1 MVFLSINSILKA
13 MPILYCMRK
22 IFKAFATVTAIS
34 AITRGISFV
43 FKIYLSRKLGAEILG
58 LYQICASV
66 FMLFA
71 CICTSG
77 LPVTLSRITAESD
90 TVGDKKRQ
98 FSALTACLFAG
109 VLITLTMIS
118 AVLIFPQML
127 DLIFTDK
134 RCKNI
139 FIIMLPMLLTA
150 CLYAILRGWFW
161 GKKYFGIYSLSE
173 LADEALKVL
182 FAVIFLEG
190 GVLALQKEYLYA
202 LAMLASDVVVIGII
216 IIMFIV
222 KKGRLTRPSYGRE
235 IAKSAT
241 PLTVTRIVGSLM
253 STFMSLIL
261 PSLLVSKLGM
271 SQSMA
276 TADFGR
282 ASGMVMPLIF
292 APTSIIGA
300 LSVVIIPEIASVKA
314 GAGIKSLTNSLGNA
328 ILFGCIISCFFFTVF
343 AGAGSQLGRLLYD
356 DPLSGEYLEFAAII
370 MIPMCLNNLVIS
382 MLNSMGKEFNTFISH
397 VIGCVVLM
405 IILLTTPAVL
415 GVKAYFVSLGAMHS
429 TSFAINMITLNK
441 NVKVDSKV
449 VFKCGICLIFSLG
462 VGILGKLTSD
472 ALASAPNV
480 VVIAAVG
487 IIAVISFLPF
497 AIISKMIKINFKRFA
512 LKNKTT
518 FL

>member
-1 MVFLSINSILKA
+1 
-13 MPILYCMRK
+13 MRK
-22 IFKAFATVTAIS
+22 IFKAFATVTVIS
-34 AITRGISFV
+34 AITRGLSFV

-90 TVGDKKRQ
+90 TVGDNKRQ
-98 FSALTACLFAG
+98 FGALTTCLFAG
-109 VLITLTMIS
+109 VLITLVMIS
-118 AVLIFPQML
+118 AVLIFPQIL
-127 DLIFTDK
+127 NLIFKDE
-134 RCKNI
+134 RCRKL
-139 FIIMLPMLLTA
+139 FLIMLPMLLTA

-161 GKKYFGIYSLSE
+161 GKKYFGIYSISE
-173 LADEALKVL
+173 LADEILKIL
-182 FAVIFLEG
+182 FAIIFLEG
-190 GVLALQKEYLYA
+190 SVLAIQKEYAYA
-202 LAMLASDVVVIGII
+202 LAMLAGDIIVVAII
-216 IIMFIV
+216 IIMYV
-222 KKGRLTRPSYGRE
+222 AKKGKLAKPTLGKE

-261 PSLLVSKLGM
+261 PSLLVTKLGM

-292 APTSIIGA
+292 TPTSIIGS
-300 LSVVIIPEIASVKA
+300 LSVVLIPEIASVKA
-314 GAGIKSLTNSLGNA
+314 GKGVKSLSGSLGNA
-328 ILFGCIISCFFFTVF
+328 ILFGCLVSCVFFTLF
-343 AGAGSQLGRLLYD
+343 SGAGNQLGDLLYD
-356 DPLSGEYLEFAAII
+356 DPLSGEYLSFASII
-370 MIPMCLNNLVIS
+370 MIPMCLNNLVVS

-405 IILLTTPAVL
+405 IILLTTPALL
-415 GVKAYFVSLGAMHS
+415 GVKAYFVSLGAMHL
-429 TSFAINMITLNK
+429 TALAINLIVLNK
-441 NVKVDSKV
+441 NVKIHSKV
-449 VFKCGICLIFSLG
+449 ALKSGICIIFSLG
-462 VGILGKLTSD
+462 VAIVCK
-472 ALASAPNV
+472 LASGALVGSNQI
-480 VVIAAVG
+480 VVIITVF
-487 IIAVISFLPF
+487 VISAVAFVPF
-497 AIISKMIKINFKRFA
+497 AILSKMVKVNFKRFA